1 MPLMHGLPA
10 GNAPRNRRPLL
21 QSKLAQKLKIQSDVL
36 TLEYVNKN
44 VNYNLQVLKII
55 KKGYEAENGKL
66 IVGLFG
72 CD

>member
-1 MPLMHGLPA
+1 MPLMHRLPA
-10 GNAPRNRRPLL
+10 WNAPRNRRLL
-21 QSKLAQKLKIQSDVL
+21 ARPKLAQKLKFQADVL
-36 TLEYVNKN
+36 TVEYVNKN
-44 VNYNLQVLKII
+44 VNYNLHVLKII